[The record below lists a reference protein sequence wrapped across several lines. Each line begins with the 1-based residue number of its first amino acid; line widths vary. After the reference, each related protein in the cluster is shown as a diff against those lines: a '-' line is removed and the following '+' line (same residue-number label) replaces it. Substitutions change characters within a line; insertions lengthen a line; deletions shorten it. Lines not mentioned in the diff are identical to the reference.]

1 MEQGKRG
8 RNGNKNTKSLLLRY
22 LRDAAATDNTS
33 ESSMEEDGGAKTS
46 TKNATSK
53 AIPEEPISNDPFH
66 EALEKLP
73 TFNGE
78 RTRVQQ
84 RGTTTTTTTVNCE
97 EEEQQQPCR
106 IPRER
111 NSSNGGEEIETDRQ
125 IKSDRGRGRRKDPEL
140 EHFRILTSDFNQKR
154 ACRTRKVD
162 NACEATTLQNC

>member
-53 AIPEEPISNDPFH
+53 AIPEEPISNDPFR

-78 RTRVQQ
+78 RKQVQQ

-97 EEEQQQPCR
+97 EQEQQQPCR

-125 IKSDRGRGRRKDPEL
+125 IKSDSGRGRRKDPEL